1 MDEVTGWIKLSR
13 KILQEQW
20 YLGEKFTKAMC
31 WIDLLLLAEWRKE
44 RTFFVRG
51 IEVVVSRGQ
60 VALPLTEISKRWNLA
75 VNTVRARLREMKNDG
90 RISVK
95 ADNIVTRITIL
106 NWEKYQ
112 GIEIPAESVEA
123 EYAPPCE
130 TQPDVEPPKVEKTVA
145 VIEEVTVEEV
155 PVAEPLELPPSKPKK
170 PEVDCNFVL
179 RLYHDRCPSLPK
191 VKKLSD
197 KRKMKIRV
205 RFQEMNFDYEIMQQ
219 VFDKAEASS
228 FMRGDN
234 KHGWRADFDWIF
246 TNDTNWVKILEGK
259 YDDRKPITITTIRP
273 TNGSIEN
280 PGITPVSGGGYTPT
294 TASQRQK
301 LSVLTTLAK
310 IESEQG
316 GYIPTGDGSKE

>member
-1 MDEVTGWIKLSR
+1 MDDVTGWIKLSR

-44 RTFFVRG
+44 RTFFIRG
-51 IEVVVSRGQ
+51 IEVVVGRGQ
-60 VALPLTEISKRWNLA
+60 VAMPLTDISKRWNLA
-75 VNTVRARLREMKNDG
+75 VNTVRARLREMIKDG
-90 RISVK
+90 RVSVK
-95 ADNIVTRITIL
+95 ADNVVTRITIL

-112 GIEIPAESVEA
+112 GLEMLVDSVSVET
-123 EYAPPCE
+123 PPANVAQSVVPPAQIIEPE
-130 TQPDVEPPKVEKTVA
+130 TEPLIEDV
-145 VIEEVTVEEV
+145 IVEELQTPDI
-155 PVAEPLELPPSKPKK
+155 PVLPPAKPKK
-170 PEVDCNFVL
+170 PEVDCDFVL

-191 VKKLSD
+191 VLKLSD

-205 RFQEMNFDYEIMQQ
+205 RFEEMRFDYETLQQ

-234 KHGWRADFDWIF
+234 NRGWRADFDWIF
-246 TNDTNWVKILEGK
+246 NNSTNWLKILEGK
-259 YDDRKPITITTIRP
+259 YDDRKPITTIRP

-280 PGITPVSGGGYTPT
+280 PGIASIGGGGYTPT

>member
-1 MDEVTGWIKLSR
+1 MDDVTGWIKLSR

-51 IEVVVSRGQ
+51 IEVVVGRGQ
-60 VALPLTEISKRWNLA
+60 VAMPLTDISKRWNLA
-75 VNTVRARLREMKNDG
+75 VNTVRARLREMIKDG
-90 RISVK
+90 RVSVK
-95 ADNIVTRITIL
+95 ADNVVTRITIL

-112 GIEIPAESVEA
+112 GLEMPTDNVSVETA
-123 EYAPPCE
+123 SACE
-130 TQPDVEPPKVEKTVA
+130 TQSAVPPA
-145 VIEEVTVEEV
+145 QVIEHETEQLIEDVIVEELQV
-155 PVAEPLELPPSKPKK
+155 TAPALPPSKPKK
-170 PEVDCNFVL
+170 PEVDCDFVL

-191 VKKLSD
+191 VLKLSD

-205 RFQEMNFDYEIMQQ
+205 RFEEMRFDYETLQQ

-234 KHGWRADFDWIF
+234 NRGWRADFDWIF
-246 TNDTNWVKILEGK
+246 NNSTNWLKILEGK
-259 YDDRKPITITTIRP
+259 YDDRKPITTLQP
-273 TNGSIEN
+273 THGSIEN
-280 PGITPVSGGGYTPT
+280 TSNTPISGGGYTPT

-316 GYIPTGDGSKE
+316 GYIPTGVGSKD